1 MILISPVSSVEKL
14 LLDNSPRFQ
23 SCSKVVVGMSM
34 TTVKREVH
42 PVNRM
47 IPRHP
52 RKIVQ
57 TTPRTSLQV
66 HLKKVIQVPQKVILL
81 LNPPHLH
88 PHPQPNRP
96 PATEY

>member
-14 LLDNSPRFQ
+14 PLDNSPRFQ

-52 RKIVQ
+52 RKRVQ

-66 HLKKVIQVPQKVILL
+66 HLKKVIQVPQKVTLL
-81 LNPPHLH
+81 QNLPHLH
-88 PHPQPNRP
+88 PQPQPNRL
-96 PATEY
+96 PATEL

>member
-14 LLDNSPRFQ
+14 PLDNSPRFQ

-52 RKIVQ
+52 RKRVQ

-66 HLKKVIQVPQKVILL
+66 HLKKVIQVPQKVIHL